1 MSEMINEQEKKVKKP
16 ENPNKKALAR
26 RLITIIGGSLGI
38 VFLIS
43 FAVLFLNQTATVT
56 FSGYGEKY
64 ASSMYIDKETYKVEL
79 YKDLKKQYPDKS
91 EEEIE
96 ALVNEELTPTRKHF
110 DFGGWYLDEKFNGEP
125 INFAKQ
131 MFYANKKRFGWF
143 GKEEK
148 LPEATT
154 VYAKW
159 NQHKYLIEIL
169 DKDTKEAIVDEEE
182 NTVEFYIYSELIMQK
197 EYDNFIS
204 EYLAQHTT
212 DSSTPEEVDEINK
225 VAKILAGFEELE
237 IKYITNIEEL
247 LEVYDVESIDKLL
260 FTTLDK
266 DGNYNKIEK
275 IDRSNNSELLSNVY
289 DSATKTYKVD
299 ENGKE
304 VPIIRIYVEINTEA
318 E

>member
-38 VFLIS
+38 VFLIA

-96 ALVNEELTPTRKHF
+96 TLVNEELTPTRKHF

-275 IDRSNNSELLSNVY
+275 IDRSNSSELLSKVY

-304 VPIIRIYVEINTEA
+304 VPIITIYVEINTEA

>member
-38 VFLIS
+38 VFLIA

-96 ALVNEELTPTRKHF
+96 TLVNEELTPTRKHF

-159 NQHKYLIEIL
+159 NQHKYLIKIL

-260 FTTLDK
+260 FTTLDEV
-266 DGNYNKIEK
+266 GNYNKIEK
-275 IDRSNNSELLSNVY
+275 IDRSNSSELLSKVY

-304 VPIIRIYVEINTEA
+304 IPIITIYVEINAEA

>member
-38 VFLIS
+38 VFLIA

-96 ALVNEELTPTRKHF
+96 TLVNEELTPTRKHF

-212 DSSTPEEVDEINK
+212 DSSTPEEVEINK

-275 IDRSNNSELLSNVY
+275 IDRSNSSELLSKVY

-304 VPIIRIYVEINTEA
+304 VPIITIYVEINTEA